1 MKTFPLCA
9 VIIFLLLPATVF
21 SRRTSSDDIKPAAL
35 PAQLE
40 KAELTVS
47 THIYQGDQDQI
58 SQPIEA
64 NFYLLN
70 QSIIEILKKSGFT
83 PVEEGSDNDGENTIT
98 KPDESAYLEALAG
111 VLGGGGGDAGLP
123 DLLFWNAVKKHR
135 ISAVLSSNM
144 FGVGRSK
151 TVLSGN
157 YYLFGYAPVDDQ
169 IFIWNVPVY
178 LSGGKNQLELDQ
190 YNAEIY

>member
-1 MKTFPLCA
+1 MKTFSLCA
-9 VIIFLLLPATVF
+9 VIIFLLLPVTVF
-21 SRRTSSDDIKPAAL
+21 SRRTNSDDVKPAAL
-35 PAQLE
+35 LAQLE

-47 THIYQGDQDQI
+47 AHIYQGDQDQI

-64 NFYLLN
+64 DFYLLN

-83 PVEEGSDNDGENTIT
+83 PVEEGDDANGGTIL
-98 KPDESAYLEALAG
+98 KPDEAAYFEALAG
-111 VLGGGGGDAGLP
+111 VLASEDNNAEIMNLI
-123 DLLFWNAVKKHR
+123 FWNAIEKHR
-135 ISAVLSSNM
+135 HSVVVPTNL
-144 FGVGRSK
+144 VGLGQSK
-151 TVLSGN
+151 TVRSGN

-190 YNAEIY
+190 YNAEMY